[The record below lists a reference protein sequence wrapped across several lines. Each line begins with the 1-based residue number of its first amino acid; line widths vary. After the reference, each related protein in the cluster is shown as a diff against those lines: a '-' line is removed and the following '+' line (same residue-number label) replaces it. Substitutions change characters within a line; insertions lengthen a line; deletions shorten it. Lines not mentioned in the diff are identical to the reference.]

1 MIKLSL
7 CLATLVLLILSITAC
22 SAVGKA
28 QLVGKWEATV
38 THKRSGNETKMLW
51 EFLSDGTFTA
61 APIAD
66 PAMFVDKDKYE
77 VLDEGKSV
85 KINSQL
91 LDYVTCTAEGNT
103 MSGETP
109 EAVVKFRKL

>member
-7 CLATLVLLILSITAC
+7 CLATLVLLTLSLTNC
-22 SAVGKA
+22 STVGKT

-38 THKRSGNETKMLW
+38 THKRSGNQTKMLW
-51 EFLSDGTFTA
+51 EFLPDGTFTA
-61 APIAD
+61 APLED
-66 PAMFVDKDKYE
+66 PGMFVDKNNYE

-91 LDYVTCTAEGNT
+91 IDDATCTLQGDT
-103 MSGETP
+103 MTGETP

>member
-7 CLATLVLLILSITAC
+7 HLATLVVLTLSLTAC
-22 SAVGKA
+22 SAGGKTE
-28 QLVGKWEATV
+28 LVGKWEATV
-38 THKRSGNETKMLW
+38 IDKRSGSQTKLVW

-61 APIAD
+61 APLED
-66 PAMFVDKDKYE
+66 PGIFVDRDKYE

-91 LDYVTCTAEGNT
+91 LDYVTCTLQGNT
-103 MSGETP
+103 MTGETP
-109 EAVVKFRKL
+109 GAMVRLRKL